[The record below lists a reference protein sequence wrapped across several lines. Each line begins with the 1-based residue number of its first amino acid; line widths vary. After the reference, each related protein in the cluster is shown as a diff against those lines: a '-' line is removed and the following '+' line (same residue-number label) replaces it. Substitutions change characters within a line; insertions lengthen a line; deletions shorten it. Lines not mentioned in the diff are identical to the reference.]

1 MQIRPTNLVARL
13 ANVDLQPTASQTAN
27 PAVSLLADRAEFSAA
42 AQQLQSLGQEI
53 RADRV
58 AQIRAQIASGAY
70 DSPAKISQALDRLL
84 DEIA

>member
-13 ANVDLQPTASQTAN
+13 ANVDLQSSAAQSAN
-27 PAVSLLADRAEFSAA
+27 PSVPILADRAEFSAA
-42 AQQLQSLGQEI
+42 AQQIQSLGQEI

-58 AQIRAQIASGAY
+58 AAIRAQIASGIY
-70 DSPAKISQALDRLL
+70 DSPAKISQAIDRLL